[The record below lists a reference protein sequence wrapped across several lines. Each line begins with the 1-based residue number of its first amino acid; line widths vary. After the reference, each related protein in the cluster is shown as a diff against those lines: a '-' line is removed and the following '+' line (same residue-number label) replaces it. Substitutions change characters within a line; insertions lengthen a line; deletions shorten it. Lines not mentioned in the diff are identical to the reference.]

1 MHLHTKD
8 EQPHKHHP
16 PQAHAGFP
24 HLAHVDLLM
33 NAVVGGWPSAKGP
46 GSALTLHSS
55 GAVASEFWPLT
66 VRDAEP
72 AGSHGSS
79 DQRGS

>member
-1 MHLHTKD
+1 MHLRTED
-8 EQPHKHHP
+8 EQPHTGARRVSSFGTGRP
-16 PQAHAGFP
+16 ADERG
-24 HLAHVDLLM
+24 
-33 NAVVGGWPSAKGP
+33 GGWWPSVKGP
-46 GSALTLHSS
+46 GSALTLHLN
-55 GAVASEFWPLT
+55 GAMASDFWPLT